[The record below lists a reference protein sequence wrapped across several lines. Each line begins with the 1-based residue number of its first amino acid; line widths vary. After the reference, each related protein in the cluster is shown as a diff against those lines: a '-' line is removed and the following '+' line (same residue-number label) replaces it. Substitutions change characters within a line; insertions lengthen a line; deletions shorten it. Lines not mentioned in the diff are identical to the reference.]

1 MKKLL
6 CSLLSLALVCAFALP
21 VWGEEGANSSGSSST
36 SGNSSTSGT
45 STPTPV
51 TPGQGVYVVAATV
64 TDRAGGE
71 ISTVGWGDVVNVVL
85 KVVDHS
91 SRTLNVD
98 PDGIAARVNSSVF
111 TYTGLGEISQLY
123 EGSDDGGDYYGYVLL
138 FRDVIYNGGGNTF
151 NVDLSYPDSS
161 LPMQQF
167 SVTLGQCV
175 DKDPNDPSKARTP
188 NLVVRESSYGTQEVL
203 AGQPFVLT
211 LTVYASTGTENL
223 NDVIVALTLP
233 EHVSLTGGS
242 LSAYVGGMSPKS
254 TRQVSFSVLP
264 SASFTNGVA
273 NIGVQMTGTGALS
286 GTAATGSTTISVPIT
301 QPDRFE
307 IGELQLDE
315 PLMAGSTASVSLSY
329 VNKGKNPVA
338 NLEAT
343 LSGNNL
349 GAEGTKQYLGNLN
362 AGTEGSVDFD
372 LCPEAAG
379 PLSGTITLTYEGADG
394 QIKTVS
400 ESFSTTVEAA
410 PVWDDPGI
418 YVDPMPEEKTGLPL
432 WAKALIG
439 LAVCG
444 AVGGGAV
451 VLRRRLKAKKLAQ
464 LEDEDEDL

>member
-1 MKKLL
+1 MKKIVSILL
-6 CSLLSLALVCAFALP
+6 TLALACAVALP
-21 VWGEEGANSSGSSST
+21 VWADPATPETSS
-36 SGNSSTSGT
+36 N
-45 STPTPV
+45 
-51 TPGQGVYVVAATV
+51 QGVYVVAATV

-71 ISTVGWGDVVNVVL
+71 IATVGWGDVVNVVL

-91 SRTLNVD
+91 SARLSVKPED
-98 PDGIAARVNSSVF
+98 IAARVNSSVF

-123 EGSDDGGDYYGYVLL
+123 EGSDDGGAYYGYVLL

-161 LPMQQF
+161 MPMQQF

-175 DKDPNDPSKARTP
+175 DKDPNDPKDARTP
-188 NLVVRESSYGTQEVL
+188 NLVVRESSYGTQEVV

-211 LTVYASTGTENL
+211 LTVYASTGTESL

-242 LSAYVGGMSPKS
+242 LSAYVGSMGPKS
-254 TRQVSFSVLP
+254 TRQVSFPILP
-264 SASFTNGVA
+264 SASFTAGVA
-273 NIGVQMTGTGALS
+273 NIGVQMTGTGANS
-286 GTAATGSTTISVPIT
+286 GSAASGSTTISVPIT

-307 IGELQLDE
+307 VGELQLDE
-315 PLMAGSTASVSLSY
+315 PLTVGSLASVSLSY

-338 NLEAT
+338 NLEAI

-349 GAEGTKQYLGNLN
+349 GAEGTRQYLGNLN

-372 LCPEAAG
+372 LCPESAG

-400 ESFSTTVEAA
+400 ENFSTTVQEA
-410 PVWDDPGI
+410 PVWEDPGI
-418 YVDPMPEEKTGLPL
+418 YEDPMPQQSAGLPI
-432 WAKALIG
+432 WARILIAA
-439 LAVCG
+439 AVI
-444 AVGGGAV
+444 AV
-451 VLRRRLKAKKLAQ
+451 VGAAAVVIRRRLKAKKLAQ

>member
-6 CSLLSLALVCAFALP
+6 CSLLCLALVCAFAMP
-21 VWGEEGANSSGSSST
+21 VWGENSSASSGSSST
-36 SGNSSTSGT
+36 SGT
-45 STPTPV
+45 STTTTV

-223 NDVIVALTLP
+223 NDVIVAVTLP

-273 NIGVQMTGTGALS
+273 NIGVQM
-286 GTAATGSTTISVPIT
+286 T

-379 PLSGTITLTYEGADG
+379 ALSGTITLTYEGADG

-418 YVDPMPEEKTGLPL
+418 YEDPMPEQKTGLPL

-464 LEDEDEDL
+464 LEEEDEDL